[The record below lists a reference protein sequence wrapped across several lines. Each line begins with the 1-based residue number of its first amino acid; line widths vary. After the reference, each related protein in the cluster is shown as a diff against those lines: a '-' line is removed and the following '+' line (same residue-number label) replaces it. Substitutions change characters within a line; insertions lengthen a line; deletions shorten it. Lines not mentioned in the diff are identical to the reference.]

1 MWRTEDDS
9 LPASMAFVR
18 LGIAGRETAAEIAG
32 IDSKHGT
39 ENGSAALRESA
50 VSVLGSYAKSGDEE
64 SRELL
69 RKYMNDADKN
79 FSEEAKYWLT
89 IASGSA

>member
-32 IDSKHGT
+32 IHSKHGT

-50 VSVLGSYAKSGDEE
+50 SVLGSYAQSGDEE

-69 RKYMNDADKN
+69 RKYMNDAD
-79 FSEEAKYWLT
+79 SEEAEFWLT
-89 IASGSA
+89 IASGSS